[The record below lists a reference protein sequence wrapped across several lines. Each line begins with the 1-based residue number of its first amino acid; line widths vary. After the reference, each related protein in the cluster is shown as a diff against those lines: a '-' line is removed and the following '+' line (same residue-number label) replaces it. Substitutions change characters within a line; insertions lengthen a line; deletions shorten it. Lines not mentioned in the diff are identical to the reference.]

1 MKNTTIL
8 SVLSPSL
15 FWDINV
21 ETLNWD
27 THAQLIV
34 ERVITRGSYNEFKKV
49 EKKYGKEMVG
59 ALVKNIRKLN
69 EKDISFVHVY
79 YGIPLLDLKCY
90 SKKL

>member
-1 MKNTTIL
+1 MKNTAII

-34 ERVITRGSYNEFKKV
+34 ERVITRGNYFEFKKV
-49 EKKYGKEMVG
+49 EEKYGKEMVG
-59 ALVKNIRKLN
+59 AFVRNIRKLN
-69 EKDISFVHVY
+69 EKDISFVHIY
-79 YGIPLLDLKCY
+79 FGIPLAELKCY
-90 SKKL
+90 TKKQ